1 MKDLPKTKTG
11 IEIGRAYQRPAPELS
26 YEEEQ
31 IQRALLG
38 IRRPDGVYLT
48 LYKIF
53 LVVLSFLLAA
63 YLWSTP

>member
-1 MKDLPKTKTG
+1 MKTLYKTKTG
-11 IEIGRAYQRPAPELS
+11 IEIGRMYKRPAPKLS
-26 YEEEQ
+26 YDEEQ

-38 IRRPDGVYLT
+38 IRGPDSVYLT